1 MQFRV
6 SDVAAFLGGTVVG
19 DPETLVSGIAG
30 LTEAKPGDL
39 SFLANPKYAPH
50 LATTLAS
57 AVIVAEAQT
66 GVRTAQIVVANPD
79 FAFAKL
85 VSAYGPKP
93 AHPAPGIHPTAVI
106 GNNVKLGAS
115 PRIGAYAV
123 IGDDAVIGDQVVIYP
138 HVVIGNEAQIGNES
152 VLYANVTVRERCR
165 LGHRVI
171 LQPGAVIGSDGFG
184 YALVDGKH
192 QKIPQVGI
200 VVIEDDVEIGANTTI
215 DRARF
220 GKTRIGAGTKV
231 DNLVQIAHNVE
242 TGSHCLLIAQV
253 GISGSTRLG
262 NYVTLAGQV
271 GVAGHLHIGDQAMVG
286 GQSGVSKNLPP
297 KAKVRGSPAQ
307 DFHTAMAQEVSVR
320 RLAATQQTVKRLEQ
334 RLAELEARLAGLE
347 RPG

>member
-6 SDVAAFLGGTVVG
+6 SEIAGFLGGSIVG

-30 LTEAKPGDL
+30 LTEAKSGDL
-39 SFLANPKYAPH
+39 SFLANPKYVPH
-50 LATTLAS
+50 LATTQA
-57 AVIVAEAQT
+57 ACVITAEAHP
-66 GVRTAQIVVANPD
+66 GVRAAQIVVPNPD

-85 VSAYGPKP
+85 ISAYGPKP
-93 AHPAPGIHPTAVI
+93 AHPAVGIHPTAVI
-106 GNNVKLGAS
+106 GERVRLGVN
-115 PRIGAYAV
+115 PRIGAYV
-123 IGDDAVIGDQVVIYP
+123 VVGDGCVLGDHVVLYP
-138 HVVIGNEAQIGNES
+138 HTVLGNDCLLGNDC
-152 VLYANVTVRERCR
+152 VLFASTVVRERCR
-165 LGHRVI
+165 LGNRVQ

-220 GKTRIGAGTKV
+220 GKTRIGAGTKI

-253 GISGSTRLG
+253 GIAGSTHLG

-271 GVAGHLHIGDQAMVG
+271 GVAGHLTIGDQAMVG
-286 GQSGVSKNLPP
+286 GQSGVSKSLPA

-307 DFHTAMAQEVSVR
+307 DFKAAMATEIASR
-320 RLAATQQTVKRLEQ
+320 RLSGTHATVKRLEE
-334 RLAELEARLAGLE
+334 RVAELERLLTE
-347 RPG
+347 LRP